1 MALSTVRP
9 SWTPPFHGNLDMS
22 WEELTR
28 LSDRELLLL
37 LHQRVDQLEQKVDPV
52 VKWHTMAVGQLALL
66 RWAWTGVI
74 ALLGLAI
81 ASHAAH
87 WW

>member
-1 MALSTVRP
+1 
-9 SWTPPFHGNLDMS
+9 MS

-52 VKWHTMAVGQLALL
+52 VKWHTMAVGQLSLL
-66 RWAWTGVI
+66 RWASTAVI

-81 ASHAAH
+81 AGHAAH
-87 WW
+87 FF